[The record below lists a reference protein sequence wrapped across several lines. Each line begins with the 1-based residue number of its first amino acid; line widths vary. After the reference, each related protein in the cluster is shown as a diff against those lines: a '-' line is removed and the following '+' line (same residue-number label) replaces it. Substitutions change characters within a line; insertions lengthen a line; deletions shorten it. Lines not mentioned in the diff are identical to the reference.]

1 MSSQAEASAQAQTGG
16 GGGKRK
22 APVKTDG
29 PPKRQLTVR
38 KHRLERGEEQYG
50 LPFAD
55 TGKHKH
61 IDFQSALDNA
71 PEFGITVA
79 AINVAR
85 SASKIHKSTR
95 PPLILVSTHRRH

>member
-71 PEFGITVA
+71 PTVR
-79 AINVAR
+79 V
-85 SASKIHKSTR
+85 KIHKSTR